1 MYNNITGIILSGGK
15 SSRMGEN
22 KAFLPLGE
30 KVIIEHVADLMCS
43 IFTNVILI
51 TNTPYEYEFLNFPVY
66 EDIFKVDGPLAGIHS
81 GLENSKTE
89 ENFILSCDMPLMES
103 NIIKSI
109 VEFKTD
115 KPITICRVEGFIQ
128 HLAGRYSKSVSQ
140 FAEKLL
146 QQEVENVKHNNEK
159 HNVKVYSLLNE
170 IGYETIEAE
179 ELPGYNPRI
188 FFNMNNKED
197 YQEILSL
204 F

>member
-22 KAFLPLGE
+22 KSFLPLGE

-103 NIIKSI
+103 SIIKSI

-115 KPITICRVEGFIQ
+115 KPVTICRVEGFIQ

-146 QQEVENVKHNNEK
+146 RQEVENVKHNNEK
-159 HNVKVYSLLNE
+159 HNVKVYSLLKE
-170 IGYETIEAE
+170 IGYEIIEAE
-179 ELPGYNPRI
+179 ELSEYNPHI
-188 FFNMNNKED
+188 FFNMNSKED
-197 YQEILSL
+197 YQKILSL